1 MFSYPCQHMQK
12 KSRLQL
18 LSTGNALG
26 TFEGRWWEQ
35 EDKSAPLAV
44 QTWNA
49 EVEVMNLC
57 YCKQGRALEDELLT

>member
-1 MFSYPCQHMQK
+1 MQK
-12 KSRLQL
+12 KFKLQL

-26 TFEGRWWEQ
+26 TFEGRWWKQ

-49 EVEVMNLC
+49 GVEVMNLC
-57 YCKQGRALEDELLT
+57 